1 MIDRV
6 GGGFKDYAPLTLR
19 LGLAVIFIL
28 QGSLLV
34 PQMGKSPSM
43 MHIVTMIVQLL
54 GGLFLLIGFLTRWAA
69 FGCGALM
76 IWEIVENHG
85 FYVFYRAEHQLPFA
99 LLMMCIA
106 SYGLGGGKY
115 SLDEKQKKKDG

>member
-19 LGLAVIFIL
+19 LGLAIIFIL
-28 QGSLLV
+28 QGALLV
-34 PQMGKSPSM
+34 PEMGRHPSLLE
-43 MHIVTMIVQLL
+43 IATMVVQLI

-69 FGCGALM
+69 FACGALM
-76 IWEIVENHG
+76 VWAIIEGPG
-85 FYVFYRAEHQLPFA
+85 FYVFYKPAHQLPLA
-99 LLMMCIA
+99 LLTMCVA

-115 SLDEKQKKKDG
+115 SLDEKSKKKDG